1 LDKEAGSSSRSRTTA
16 ARRSK
21 GIATEPDADA
31 RGHVLVVED
40 SDAVAEAFRVLF
52 EHMGRRVSVAPTVR
66 AALAALVSDPPDL
79 VLLDLTLPDGDG
91 LIVAR
96 ALQARTDPEK
106 PVVVALTG
114 HDDPENRER
123 CLEAG
128 CIAMLLKPVPA
139 RELMARVEEWL
150 TARG

>member
-1 LDKEAGSSSRSRTTA
+1 M
-16 ARRSK
+16 
-21 GIATEPDADA
+21 
-31 RGHVLVVED
+31 
-40 SDAVAEAFRVLF
+40 LF
-52 EHMGRRVSVAPTVR
+52 EHMGRRVSVASTVE
-66 AALAALVSDPPDL
+66 AALAALRADPPDL

-91 LIVAR
+91 LVVAR
-96 ALQARTDPEK
+96 TLKARTDREK

-139 RELMARVEEWL
+139 RELMARVDGWL
-150 TARG
+150 AQRVGELEVRG